1 MKVEKNSPLAQM
13 LLKLAAERDPKLRD
27 AIRNGEVEGVN
38 IIALGAPDDKIK
50 ELLDFLADGED
61 DCENCEN
68 RDGREEAKTATPYK
82 NAEDADD
89 DISIV
94 DEIRSIANDPDIP
107 ENIAAPARVVLAA
120 AELMDILN
128 PVPRMVSPKRMNPYT
143 ARRAAML
150 AAQQCLPMSA
160 PPSATLRPT
169 SSMPCTATLNLPKSP
184 MPTSMIAT
192 KKIQLKPNKKGN
204 VSCITTMHRDV

>member
-82 NAEDADD
+82 N
-89 DISIV
+89 
-94 DEIRSIANDPDIP
+94 
-107 ENIAAPARVVLAA
+107 
-120 AELMDILN
+120 

-150 AAQQCLPMSA
+150 ADVSAAICHAQTDILDA
-160 PPSATLRPT
+160 
-169 SSMPCTATLNLPKSP
+169 
-184 MPTSMIAT
+184 
-192 KKIQLKPNKKGN
+192 
-204 VSCITTMHRDV
+204 MHRYPEFAEITDAYFDDSDEENTTETE

>member
-150 AAQQCLPMSA
+150 ADVSAAICRAQTDILDA
-160 PPSATLRPT
+160 
-169 SSMPCTATLNLPKSP
+169 
-184 MPTSMIAT
+184 
-192 KKIQLKPNKKGN
+192 
-204 VSCITTMHRDV
+204 MHRYPEFAEITDAYFDDNDEENTTETE

>member
-94 DEIRSIANDPDIP
+94 DEIRSIADDPDIP
-107 ENIAAPARVVLAA
+107 ESIAAPARVVLAA

-128 PVPRMVSPKRMNPYT
+128 PVPRMVSPKRMRPYT

-150 AAQQCLPMSA
+150 ADVSAAIRRAQTDILDA
-160 PPSATLRPT
+160 
-169 SSMPCTATLNLPKSP
+169 
-184 MPTSMIAT
+184 
-192 KKIQLKPNKKGN
+192 
-204 VSCITTMHRDV
+204 MHRYPEFAEITDAYFDDSDEENTTETE

>member
-50 ELLDFLADGED
+50 ELLESLAKDED
-61 DCENCEN
+61 DCKNCEN
-68 RDGREEAKTATPYK
+68 RDGCEEAKIATPCK

-107 ENIAAPARVVLAA
+107 ESIAAPARVVLVS
-120 AELMDILN
+120 AELVDILN
-128 PVPRMVSPKRMNPYT
+128 SVPRMVSPKRMRPYT

-150 AAQQCLPMSA
+150 ADV
-160 PPSATLRPT
+160 SATICRAQTDILD
-169 SSMPCTATLNLPKSP
+169 A
-184 MPTSMIAT
+184 
-192 KKIQLKPNKKGN
+192 
-204 VSCITTMHRDV
+204 MHRYSEFAEITDAYFDDSDEENTTETE

>member
-27 AIRNGEVEGVN
+27 AICNGEVEGVN

-68 RDGREEAKTATPYK
+68 RDGCEEAKTATPYK

-94 DEIRSIANDPDIP
+94 DEIRNIANDPDIP
-107 ENIAAPARVVLAA
+107 ESIAAPARVVLVS
-120 AELMDILN
+120 AELVDILN
-128 PVPRMVSPKRMNPYT
+128 SVPRMVSPKRMRPYT

-150 AAQQCLPMSA
+150 ADVSAAICRAQTDILDA
-160 PPSATLRPT
+160 
-169 SSMPCTATLNLPKSP
+169 
-184 MPTSMIAT
+184 
-192 KKIQLKPNKKGN
+192 
-204 VSCITTMHRDV
+204 MHRYPEFAEITDAYFDDNDEENTTETE

>member
-150 AAQQCLPMSA
+150 ADVSAAICRAQTDILDA
-160 PPSATLRPT
+160 
-169 SSMPCTATLNLPKSP
+169 
-184 MPTSMIAT
+184 
-192 KKIQLKPNKKGN
+192 
-204 VSCITTMHRDV
+204 MHRYPEFAEITDVYFDDSDEENTTETE

>member
-50 ELLDFLADGED
+50 EPLDFLADGED

-128 PVPRMVSPKRMNPYT
+128 PVPRMVSPKRMRPYT

-150 AAQQCLPMSA
+150 ADVSAAICRAQTDILDA
-160 PPSATLRPT
+160 
-169 SSMPCTATLNLPKSP
+169 
-184 MPTSMIAT
+184 
-192 KKIQLKPNKKGN
+192 
-204 VSCITTMHRDV
+204 MHRYPEFAEITDAYFDDSDEENTTETE

>member
-128 PVPRMVSPKRMNPYT
+128 PVPRMVSPKRMRPYT

-150 AAQQCLPMSA
+150 ADVSAAIRRAQTDILDA
-160 PPSATLRPT
+160 
-169 SSMPCTATLNLPKSP
+169 
-184 MPTSMIAT
+184 
-192 KKIQLKPNKKGN
+192 
-204 VSCITTMHRDV
+204 MHRYPEFAEITDAYFDDSDEENTTETE

>member
-94 DEIRSIANDPDIP
+94 DEIRSIAKTTRTFLRTSQPRP
-107 ENIAAPARVVLAA
+107 VSFWRL
-120 AELMDILN
+120 LN
-128 PVPRMVSPKRMNPYT
+128 SW
-143 ARRAAML
+143 
-150 AAQQCLPMSA
+150 
-160 PPSATLRPT
+160 T
-169 SSMPCTATLNLPKSP
+169 S
-184 MPTSMIAT
+184 
-192 KKIQLKPNKKGN
+192 
-204 VSCITTMHRDV
+204 

>member
-68 RDGREEAKTATPYK
+68 RDGCEEAKTATPCK

-150 AAQQCLPMSA
+150 ADVSAAICHAQTDILDA
-160 PPSATLRPT
+160 
-169 SSMPCTATLNLPKSP
+169 
-184 MPTSMIAT
+184 
-192 KKIQLKPNKKGN
+192 
-204 VSCITTMHRDV
+204 MHRYPEFAEITDAYFDDSDEENTTETE